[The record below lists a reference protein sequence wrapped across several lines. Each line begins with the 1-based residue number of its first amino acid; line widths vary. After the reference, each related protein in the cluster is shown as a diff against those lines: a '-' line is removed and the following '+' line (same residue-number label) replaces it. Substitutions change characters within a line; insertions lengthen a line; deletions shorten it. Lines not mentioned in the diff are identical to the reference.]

1 MQPPHAKTLSETCE
15 CPFQFKSELF
25 FSKIDGR
32 CWKIPHLSSF
42 EARICDVPFGADTA
56 AYPDHLASGP
66 LRANLGHLGTCPEC
80 AMSVGFSRKGL
91 KGLSFNNFH
100 NCHTTWRQ
108 SCGWCMAG
116 SCTSTERLQLR
127 HRPERW
133 WLFGQN
139 HIGAPSMWTSLF
151 NVIWISS
158 RVTPLLL
165 DFP

>member
-56 AYPDHLASGP
+56 AYPDHLASGT

-80 AMSVGFSRKGL
+80 AMSVGFSQLPYHWLGGSPADDVWLAHAHQQRGCNWDTGRKDGDCL
-91 KGLSFNNFH
+91 GRIH
-100 NCHTTWRQ
+100 
-108 SCGWCMAG
+108 M
-116 SCTSTERLQLR
+116 
-127 HRPERW
+127 
-133 WLFGQN
+133 
-139 HIGAPSMWTSLF
+139 GAPSMWTSLF